1 MQKSCLMQ
9 VPDSLKVFLIYCSC
23 AFSQASIVTVIH
35 LVNAVVDMV
44 TEEGIVVCVF
54 CVRVHSDCPWSG
66 VLLLLQ
72 CCTKSLCDGSEE
84 VEYFYAMQVCPFIIQ
99 RYCKISLCMYVTYV
113 TYVCGLCYFFVV
125 HSEFT
130 QLPEVTHRVLTTA
143 FTWNSMKKLKV
154 ILSKKM
160 F

>member
-1 MQKSCLMQ
+1 MQTSYLMQ

-66 VLLLLQ
+66 VLLLL
-72 CCTKSLCDGSEE
+72 
-84 VEYFYAMQVCPFIIQ
+84 
-99 RYCKISLCMYVTYV
+99 
-113 TYVCGLCYFFVV
+113 
-125 HSEFT
+125 
-130 QLPEVTHRVLTTA
+130 
-143 FTWNSMKKLKV
+143 
-154 ILSKKM
+154 
-160 F
+160 

>member
-1 MQKSCLMQ
+1 MQ

-84 VEYFYAMQVCPFIIQ
+84 VEYFYAVQVCPFITQ
-99 RYCKISLCMYVTYV
+99 RCCKISLYTYV
-113 TYVCGLCYFFVV
+113 TYVYGLCYFFVV

-130 QLPEVTHRVLTTA
+130 QLPQVTHRVLTTA
-143 FTWNSMKKLKV
+143 FTWNSEEVKSNSNYLKV
-154 ILSKKM
+154 LIQKILFM
-160 F
+160 